1 MTYSEVISII
11 SLIASII
18 AVPLSAYFGYK
29 NALKIE
35 KRKEFNAI
43 SDKISIQLEK
53 ERNLIASG
61 YGDFPNVTL
70 SYADIIPLL
79 IVSSTDE
86 RKAIDNAYKEYE
98 NAYVTCTKIV
108 AGSLRLDGEAALE
121 ESITRLIAC
130 CKRK

>member
-43 SDKISIQLEK
+43 ADKISIELEK
-53 ERNLIASG
+53 ERNLITSG
-61 YGDFPNVTL
+61 QGKIPAVTL
-70 SYADIIPLL
+70 SYTDIIPLL
-79 IVSSTDE
+79 LVSNAAE
-86 RKAIDNAYKEYE
+86 RKTIDSAYREYE
-98 NAYVTCTKIV
+98 SAYATSTKIV
-108 AGSLRLDGEAALE
+108 AGTYRLDDSDVMEEAI
-121 ESITRLIAC
+121 SRLLAC
-130 CKRK
+130 CRRK

>member
-79 IVSSTDE
+79 IVSNTYE
-86 RKAIDNAYKEYE
+86 RKAIDTAYKEYE
-98 NAYVTCTKIV
+98 NAYAACTKIV

-121 ESITRLIAC
+121 ESISRLIAC

>member
-1 MTYSEVISII
+1 MTYSEVISVI

-43 SDKISIQLEK
+43 ADKVSIQLEK
-53 ERNLIASG
+53 ERNLITSG
-61 YGDFPNVTL
+61 QGKIPAVTL
-70 SYADIIPLL
+70 SYTDIIPLL
-79 IVSSTDE
+79 LVSNSAE
-86 RKAIDNAYKEYE
+86 RKTIGAAYGEYE
-98 NAYVTCTKIV
+98 SAYETCTKIV
-108 AGSLRLDGEAALE
+108 AGIYRLDNSDVLE
-121 ESITRLIAC
+121 EAISRLMAC

>member
-18 AVPLSAYFGYK
+18 AVPLSAYFGYT

-43 SDKISIQLEK
+43 TDKINLQLEK
-53 ERNLIASG
+53 ERNLITSG
-61 YGDFPNVTL
+61 QGKIPAVTL
-70 SYADIIPLL
+70 SYTDIIPLL
-79 IVSSTDE
+79 IVSNETE
-86 RKAIDNAYKEYE
+86 RETI
-98 NAYVTCTKIV
+98 
-108 AGSLRLDGEAALE
+108 EAAFEAYEKAHHTEDIGGTYRLAD
-121 ESITRLIAC
+121 SNALKGAISRLIAC